1 MEIKVLGSGCRK
13 CKSLLKAALEAV
25 SEKKLDAQVEYVT
38 ELKRLTEY
46 GVLFTPALMIDGVVV
61 SAGRTLKKREILP
74 LLEGKA

>member
-13 CKSLLKAALEAV
+13 CKSLWKATLEAV

-46 GVLFTPALMIDGVVV
+46 GVLSTPALMIDGVVV
-61 SAGRTLKKREILP
+61 SAGRVLKKRDILP
-74 LLEGKA
+74 LLKEK

>member
-1 MEIKVLGSGCRK
+1 
-13 CKSLLKAALEAV
+13 
-25 SEKKLDAQVEYVT
+25 VEYVT

-46 GVLFTPALMIDGVVV
+46 GVLSTPALMIDGVVV